1 MRSHNLGFVLGY
13 TLKKIF
19 FKFSFRMQLLRDV
32 LKAYSIYNEPVGY
45 CQVLVNT
52 FCELYD
58 VDAGIQQPIAIP
70 Y

>member
-1 MRSHNLGFVLGY
+1 
-13 TLKKIF
+13 
-19 FKFSFRMQLLRDV
+19 MQLLRDV